1 MGVLGLVTLLACLS
15 IGGRAKIFTRCE
27 LAQRLQDSGMDGYEG
42 YSLAN
47 WLCLAFYASGF
58 DTAAVGANADG
69 SSDYGIFQIN
79 SGWWCQDTQSPS
91 ENLCH
96 LRCRGEAPGGAR
108 RGGLGGVQGALC
120 CRGVSGGGHHA
131 LGSVAPQLCSLP
143 EGAHPCLTHPPLLL
157 DLLTPDIKDDINC
170 VKRVV
175 QDPQG
180 MEAW

>member
-1 MGVLGLVTLLACLS
+1 MGVLGLVTLLASLS
-15 IGGRAKIFTRCE
+15 MGGRGKIFTRCE
-27 LAQRLQDSGMDGYEG
+27 LAETLQDSGMDGYEG

-47 WLCLAFYASGF
+47 WVCLAFYTSGF

-79 SGWWCQDTQSPS
+79 SGWWCQDAQIPS

-96 LRCRGEAPGGAR
+96 VRC
-108 RGGLGGVQGALC
+108 Q
-120 CRGVSGGGHHA
+120 
-131 LGSVAPQLCSLP
+131 
-143 EGAHPCLTHPPLLL
+143 
-157 DLLTPDIKDDINC
+157 DLLNPDIKDDINC

-180 MEAW
+180 MEAWDDWKEHCEKQDLTEWVESCNL